1 MIATALTIAAVA
13 LSPGAV
19 APAPCDGLAVDQPVG
34 VGTLAL
40 RMDAHW
46 NTQPVGA
53 PETDQPADADALV
66 FEPHGTG
73 SPVVWDGVEVEN
85 RSAST
90 VYVTN
95 LYCNR

>member
-19 APAPCDGLAVDQPVG
+19 APASCDGLAD
-34 VGTLAL
+34 
-40 RMDAHW
+40 W